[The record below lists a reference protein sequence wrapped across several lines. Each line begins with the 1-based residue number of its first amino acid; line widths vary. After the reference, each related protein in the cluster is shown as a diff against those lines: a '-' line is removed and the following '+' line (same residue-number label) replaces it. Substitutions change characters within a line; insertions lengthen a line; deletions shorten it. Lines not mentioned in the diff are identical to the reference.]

1 MTASP
6 LIGSWRS
13 DAADRWGDKPALR
26 FDRGEW
32 SFSQL
37 GRWQSAIVRWLRSHD
52 IAPGQRVLWQLPNS
66 PLALVLHDAII
77 AAGAV
82 SVPVPMLYRQHEL
95 EYIVTDAEPALIVA
109 PVTYRGRVPTE
120 EIDRVLT
127 STGFCPRALACV
139 GGESDGWSP
148 LVGETDIVG
157 SSIDQSG
164 IDDRPTPA
172 GETDPVLVLYTSGST
187 ANPKG
192 VIHTSG
198 SLVSAAR
205 LISDWCELGPDD
217 CFFTGAPV
225 AHIAGLLAVGILP
238 LMTGGR
244 AVLLPTWDAEAAASA
259 IDREGATFSCGATV
273 FLQELVE
280 LYERDDSY
288 SHRLSR
294 FICGGATIPPSLI
307 VRADDLGI
315 FAFRSWGMTEAPMVG
330 MARHSDPVDIRSET
344 DGRVCTG
351 AVVEAVNE
359 DRRPLPEGSVGELR
373 IRADQQMAGYTDP
386 TLTDE
391 QVDEAGWYYTGD
403 MGVVRNGT
411 VTMTGRLK
419 DIINRGGEKFSA
431 QDIEN
436 AIGDHPVVRAVA
448 VFPAHDPRLGESV
461 AAAIE
466 LQDGAIWPG
475 QEVLAG
481 YLSGRGLAR
490 QKIPATWHILD
501 SLPRT
506 ASGKIRKELLRSE
519 LGRGPGTG

>member
-1 MTASP
+1 MTDSP
-6 LIGSWRS
+6 LIGSWR
-13 DAADRWGDKPALR
+13 AAAAARWGDKPALC
-26 FDRGEW
+26 FEGEEW
-32 SFSQL
+32 TFSQL
-37 GRWQSAIVRWLRSHD
+37 GQWQSGIMRWLRLHAV
-52 IAPGQRVLWQLPNS
+52 APGERVLWQLPNS
-66 PLALVLHDAII
+66 PLALVLHDAIV

-95 EYIVTDAEPALIVA
+95 EYIVSDAEPALIVA
-109 PVTYRGRVPTE
+109 PDTYRGRAPTE
-120 EIDRVLT
+120 EIDRVLR
-127 STGFCPRALACV
+127 STGFRPRVLACA
-139 GGESDGWSP
+139 GGATDGWS
-148 LVGETDIVG
+148 LLAGERDIVG
-157 SSIDQSG
+157 SSIDPSG

-172 GETDPVLVLYTSGST
+172 GEADPVLVLYTSGST
-187 ANPKG
+187 ARPKG
-192 VIHTSG
+192 VIHTSR

-205 LISDWCELGPDD
+205 LISAWCELGSDD

-238 LMTGGR
+238 LVTGGK
-244 AVLLPTWDAEAAASA
+244 AVLLPAWDVESAASA
-259 IDREGATFSCGATV
+259 IDRERATFSCGATV

-280 LYERDDSY
+280 LYERDESY
-288 SHRLSR
+288 SHRLGR

-307 VRADDLGI
+307 VRAHALGI
-315 FAFRSWGMTEAPMVG
+315 FAFRSWGMTEAPMIG
-330 MARHSDPVDIRSET
+330 MARPSDPLDIRSET

-351 AVVEAVNE
+351 ALVQAVDS
-359 DRRPLPEGSVGELR
+359 DRRPLPDGSVGELR

-386 TLTDE
+386 MLTGD
-391 QVDEAGWYYTGD
+391 QVDEAGWFYTGD
-403 MGVVRNGT
+403 VGVVSDGA

-448 VFPAHDPRLGESV
+448 VFPAYDERLGERV

-466 LQDGAIWPG
+466 LQVGALWPG
-475 QEVLAG
+475 DDALVG

-490 QKIPATWHILD
+490 QKIPETWHILE

-506 ASGKIRKELLRSE
+506 PSGKIRKEALRAE
-519 LGRGPGTG
+519 FGRRRGAG